1 MGDPIT
7 TTLLVAST
15 VTSAV
20 GSYQQGKAA
29 QSAANYNAT
38 ISEARGKS
46 EARRVRRMGK
56 FQQGEI
62 RASAG
67 KAGVTMSGSALD
79 ALEEAVAVNEYDAL
93 MLKENAEDEAYMLR
107 RKGQMAKR
115 QGNLQTVSSILKGGA
130 DTYAS
135 L

>member
-1 MGDPIT
+1 
-7 TTLLVAST
+7 
-15 VTSAV
+15 
-20 GSYQQGKAA
+20 
-29 QSAANYNAT
+29 
-38 ISEARGKS
+38 
-46 EARRVRRMGK
+46 
-56 FQQGEI
+56 
-62 RASAG
+62 
-67 KAGVTMSGSALD
+67 MSGSALD

-115 QGNLQTVSSILKGGA
+115 QGNLQSVSSILKGGA